1 MHKRKQIEE
10 ATEALCPV
18 AEKEFPLAE
27 MLKEVLLQNGIGVLA
42 VGSNDSPTSMLHGMS
57 RTYEKLFVRQEDFE
71 KAKEIADALVNKNW
85 TVDGVKF

>member
-27 MLKEVLLQNGIGVLA
+27 MLKEVLLQNGIGVYLSTKI
-42 VGSNDSPTSMLHGMS
+42 GQLILLSFGHKKKRN
-57 RTYEKLFVRQEDFE
+57 
-71 KAKEIADALVNKNW
+71 
-85 TVDGVKF
+85 